1 MGIETR
7 TQQHWPSYKAEA
19 LSAMHAAGFGREWS
33 PEPRR
38 EPWEILPALSGVRHA
53 EPNDIDLEFGDDEEV
68 EPEQRTILVV
78 DDDNGIR
85 DALSDVLD
93 QLGYSVVGARD
104 GAEALE
110 LLRSGCEASIVLL
123 DLGMPTMN
131 GWQFREELLR
141 DRRFVDLPVVVI
153 TASPSQDASELGVT
167 EVLTKPVQ
175 LARLIDILDS
185 HAQGHASRESR
196 Y

>member
-1 MGIETR
+1 MGTETR
-7 TQQHWPSYKAEA
+7 TEQYWPNHRVAAASA
-19 LSAMHAAGFGREWS
+19 LAAGRSREWS
-33 PEPRR
+33 SVFAER
-38 EPWEILPALSGVRHA
+38 ERASWAMVSATRETQPKDLGGL
-53 EPNDIDLEFGDDEEV
+53 DLEFGDDEV

-85 DALSDVLD
+85 DALGDVLD

-104 GAEALE
+104 GVEALE
-110 LLRSGCEASIVLL
+110 LLHGGCEPSVVLL
-123 DLGMPTMN
+123 DLGMPAMN

-153 TASPSQDASELGVT
+153 TASPGQVAAELGVA

-175 LARLIDILDS
+175 LARLIDILEIHAQS
-185 HAQGHASRESR
+185 HAVT
-196 Y
+196 

>member
-1 MGIETR
+1 
-7 TQQHWPSYKAEA
+7 
-19 LSAMHAAGFGREWS
+19 MHAAGFGREWS
-33 PEPRR
+33 PELRR
-38 EPWEILPALSGVRHA
+38 EPWEIVPVPVLSGIGHS
-53 EPNDIDLEFGDDEEV
+53 EPNEIDLEFGDDEEV

-85 DALSDVLD
+85 EALSDVLD

-110 LLRSGCEASIVLL
+110 LLRGGCEASIVLL

-153 TASPSQDASELGVT
+153 TASATQDASALGVT
-167 EVLTKPVQ
+167 DVLTKPVQ

-185 HAQGHASRESR
+185 HAQGHASL
-196 Y
+196 

>member
-1 MGIETR
+1 MGTEFRTR
-7 TQQHWPSYKAEA
+7 EHWPNQRDAAAKA
-19 LSAMHAAGFGREWS
+19 LHAAAGHSGECSLSSADRERAPWGIALAS
-33 PEPRR
+33 EAAYPRDLGKL
-38 EPWEILPALSGVRHA
+38 E
-53 EPNDIDLEFGDDEEV
+53 LEFGDEEV

-85 DALSDVLD
+85 DALGDVLD

-104 GAEALE
+104 GVEALE
-110 LLRSGCEASIVLL
+110 LLHSGCEPSIVLL
-123 DLGMPTMN
+123 DLGMPAMN

-153 TASPSQDASELGVT
+153 TASPGQVAAELGVA

-175 LARLIDILDS
+175 LARLIDILDV
-185 HAQGHASRESR
+185 HAQDHVVT
-196 Y
+196 